1 VDLIG
6 FFYDTNGNPQEV
18 WSLAPARQT
27 NFGRIEKV
35 TGILLSD
42 PAATALA
49 EAATLSGLYRAKQ
62 NIRFPHVRVPAYNN
76 RALEPATLDY
86 FAVVL
91 AAADTERGYTWAGK
105 EWLCTGVSIDIDN
118 ATGIILAD
126 VEGEASTW
134 GPDGVSGLYPVGPPS
149 GNPPNDNPSEYW
161 PDWWYQVNTDP
172 MPWFTDADVDDV
184 DDYFPIMAYMGL
196 TTGEV
201 IRATGVYPS
210 TSRGNEV
217 EFHNCGLVDSNGIYW
232 LALDEFDPEN
242 TAMVTSAYRV
252 YKTTNLGDDNPT
264 WEQTYPAG
272 GGAWGLGEFSMVR
285 SSPVQQNLWMFCGF
299 TTTHMYVFVSET
311 AGASWTVSTWDGPG
325 DDVDGSFPFLELSAH
340 DSNVAWITY
349 VDNNTDITYV
359 AKTTD
364 MWATAPTYTAIP
376 TSCFDGAITTR
387 PCSHHRHYDNPD
399 DSVDLFGGTDVDS
412 APHDARVYFGTSCF
426 TFYNTGA
433 SYWHVNVVMVGCGVR
448 TRNRWWA
455 VAQNRNAPEQGFWV
469 SNDGITWIE
478 QNDWDFE
485 AGGGRWARDCKNIRV
500 NWRWYLAGMDGLS
513 YPLTLSVDRGVTW
526 YPQPGGSGGELGWA
540 AFLTDEGIANPDVNV
555 VCPVFEV

>member
-1 VDLIG
+1 MKDISVWPANFSDPGGGANAWHEYNNMTIEDILWHLAEIHSNLKDVTDCFFASDVNAKKEVSFLDLTEASLYDQMNSQIGSCFFGQLSASRHGSIHLFKHKNMMDVGERVWWGPPVYSFGRQDWRDELEIGEERQRDGVAQVDLIG

-134 GPDGVSGLYPVGPPS
+134 GPDGVSGLYPAGPPS

-325 DDVDGSFPFLELSAH
+325 DDVDGSFPFLELSVH
-340 DSNVAWITY
+340 DSNVA
-349 VDNNTDITYV
+349 
-359 AKTTD
+359 
-364 MWATAPTYTAIP
+364 
-376 TSCFDGAITTR
+376 
-387 PCSHHRHYDNPD
+387 
-399 DSVDLFGGTDVDS
+399 
-412 APHDARVYFGTSCF
+412 
-426 TFYNTGA
+426 
-433 SYWHVNVVMVGCGVR
+433 
-448 TRNRWWA
+448 
-455 VAQNRNAPEQGFWV
+455 
-469 SNDGITWIE
+469 
-478 QNDWDFE
+478 
-485 AGGGRWARDCKNIRV
+485 
-500 NWRWYLAGMDGLS
+500 
-513 YPLTLSVDRGVTW
+513 
-526 YPQPGGSGGELGWA
+526 
-540 AFLTDEGIANPDVNV
+540 
-555 VCPVFEV
+555 